1 MCNIFGSIYVV
12 LLVID
17 LLLNITKIL
26 APNANLIFLLGSY
39 FFILLSI
46 RLVFLLEIKVAVI
59 IGIITCVASGI
70 TYILLPEWLFSV
82 GMNRDSWLILNSPIL
97 IFMMFVLNLLML
109 FLNLRTTAK
118 EEAIVKRKIIEFGGN
133 IARLKVKDI
142 SEKSN
147 VDTSTVFRILFEM
160 IRNQE
165 IYAEYF
171 KSSKTVAFNQIAN
184 LENFDTLMKLY
195 DNWEHQ
201 KLKKI

>member
-1 MCNIFGSIYVV
+1 MLF
-12 LLVID
+12 VID

-26 APNANLIFLLGSY
+26 APNANLIFIIGSY

-59 IGIITCVASGI
+59 IGIITSVASGI

-82 GMNRDSWLILNSPIL
+82 GMDRASWLILNSPIL